1 MLTYEEIINYCSN
14 YRIENGTVFDKRTN
28 KQVLDEDTIL
38 KVKSSV
44 LLFKEAKESYQSD
57 VKQFGNITKS
67 QEDYIKKTME
77 KFGVN
82 NEENSFG
89 VNKLVNAILSS
100 NGHYEEN
107 MSGKDVFNSK
117 FSILVGAKKD
127 YGLAYLKLKF
137 REKGLDIEDLKV
149 SQDLSELQ
157 HNGISKVIIDF
168 KIKKYQKE
176 DKRENNMYLDENQ
189 LFQHPKAQELNELE
203 KRKQT
208 AKQNGDQSAVE
219 YYQKAIEKIVRENE
233 LSIPPEEWDKLSVE
247 QKISYCKIK
256 MNEAKVFKDE
266 VNYNYWYSN
275 LKMLQDT
282 KENNSDNQRT
292 NIESNNSRGPISQVV
307 DNESAMSHHKDFSY
321 YYNEMIKTIKTYN
334 PNISMSEEQKKQFI
348 GEIFYNEMYMIE
360 SISSNAD
367 IEKLTTLVVSDLGD
381 SDLERKLSNIIITE
395 LQEKYREL
403 NPTKEQAKDE
413 NNKQQKQLNNSNE
426 LDLSRF
432 ISELRRELNKIKN
445 AYNIMIK
452 DGYIDDQE
460 LEALTIMIDK
470 VVNDGYTLKSLATSQ
485 NDLRT
490 IDSIIDI
497 LEEEQRKM
505 KNVQNGIKEIGRSL

>member
-117 FSILVGAKKD
+117 FSILVGTKKD

-157 HNGISKVIIDF
+157 HNGISKVIIDY

-176 DKRENNMYLDENQ
+176 DKQENNIYLNQNQ

-266 VNYNYWYSN
+266 VNYNYWSSN
-275 LKMLQDT
+275 LKMLQDA
-282 KENNSDNQRT
+282 KEINSDNQRT
-292 NIESNNSRGPISQVV
+292 NIESNNSQGPIFQGV
-307 DNESAMSHHKDFSY
+307 DNESAMRHHKDFSY
-321 YYNEMIKTIKTYN
+321 YYNEMIETIKTYN

-360 SISSNAD
+360 NISSNAD

-403 NPTKEQAKDE
+403 NSTKQQAKDE
-413 NNKQQKQLNNSNE
+413 NNKQHKQLNNSNE

-432 ISELRRELNKIKN
+432 ISELRRELNEIKN

-452 DGYIDDQE
+452 DGYIEDQE

>member
-307 DNESAMSHHKDFSY
+307 DNESAMRHHKDFSY

-334 PNISMSEEQKKQFI
+334 PNISISEEQKKQFI